1 MTTEQTLSA
10 KLDAR
15 PATFTCD
22 KSKVGPLYYFAI
34 TDRAPGPYKTQRHVE
49 AILDIAS
56 DGTLAGVELIDNMP
70 PPPAL
75 TQSIRTT
82 EAGVVVPVGWYLVPE
97 VPTEEQMAAGLY
109 QSSHDAEYSHV
120 CQSYMDMVRVPVDA
134 PALSQPPAE
143 GVMVTDAMVER
154 ITGHLFNR
162 LGLSRWGLRVED
174 VREVVALS
182 SLEPS

>member
-1 MTTEQTLSA
+1 MTDLSA

-75 TQSIRTT
+75 AQSIRTT
-82 EAGVVVPVGWYLVPE
+82 EAVDEGASELLRE
-97 VPTEEQMAAGLY
+97 AA
-109 QSSHDAEYSHV
+109 
-120 CQSYMDMVRVPVDA
+120 
-134 PALSQPPAE
+134 SQLAA
-143 GVMVTDAMVER
+143 V
-154 ITGHLFNR
+154 
-162 LGLSRWGLRVED
+162 
-174 VREVVALS
+174 
-182 SLEPS
+182 